1 MSFTSKQP
9 KKRIFSG
16 IQPTGNLHIGN
27 YLGAI
32 KNWISLQEDS
42 ETLYSIVDLHA
53 LTVPSNLET
62 LNDSVY
68 EVTAAIIASG
78 IDPKKSI
85 IFNQSSVKEHAELC
99 WIFNCI
105 ARIGWLNRMTQF
117 KEKAGKKK
125 DNASVG
131 LFSYPVLMA
140 ADILLYRATHVP
152 VGDDQKQHLELTR
165 DIATSFNHT
174 FKSEFFVLPEPI
186 ITGPAKRIMS
196 LKDGTKKMSKSE
208 FSDSSRINLTDQ
220 KDDIVKKIQK
230 AKTDAFPIPEK
241 EADLHGRFEAQ
252 NLINIYAGLSDKSP
266 QEILNEY
273 AGKGFADFKK
283 NLIDLLIEKI
293 TPVSIN
299 MSKLLE
305 DKREIKNILINGS
318 IQARTIAED
327 VIKDIKKIIGLV

>member
-1 MSFTSKQP
+1 
-9 KKRIFSG
+9 
-16 IQPTGNLHIGN
+16 
-27 YLGAI
+27 
-32 KNWISLQEDS
+32 
-42 ETLYSIVDLHA
+42 
-53 LTVPSNLET
+53 
-62 LNDSVY
+62 
-68 EVTAAIIASG
+68 
-78 IDPKKSI
+78 
-85 IFNQSSVKEHAELC
+85 
-99 WIFNCI
+99 
-105 ARIGWLNRMTQF
+105 MTQF